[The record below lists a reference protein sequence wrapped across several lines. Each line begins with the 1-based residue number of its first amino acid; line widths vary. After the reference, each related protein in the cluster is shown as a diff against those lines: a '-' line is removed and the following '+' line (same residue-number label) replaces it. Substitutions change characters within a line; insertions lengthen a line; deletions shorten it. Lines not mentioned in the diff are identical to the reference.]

1 MRLTLIILALILTM
15 ANSLAMAQEGADTVS
30 SEHHAMDVDHSGH
43 HDEPNH
49 QEGLLAHHC
58 CHTHAHVFIMPQ
70 AGPSFVQ
77 DGVTAWVTLSMPSPR
92 LIGSAPPVPPPK
104 A

>member
-15 ANSLAMAQEGADTVS
+15 ANSLAMAQAS
-30 SEHHAMDVDHSGH
+30 VDMIGSAHLTAGSHSGH

-58 CHTHAHVFIMPQ
+58 CHAHTHVFVLPQ
-70 AGPSFVQ
+70 ANPSFVQ
-77 DGVTAWVTLSMPSPR
+77 GKLNAWVAIGSPPPR
-92 LIGSAPPVPPPK
+92 LIGYSPPVPPPK